1 MAMVLQFSEPLFHE
15 GYTLQTNNCPTL
27 AKFLK
32 SHKTQC
38 GDHQNRI
45 MKKLQGSKQQKC
57 KAAAQHSGPVCIL
70 SEWDKKHVTVI
81 STYNTDGVP

>member
-70 SEWDKKHVTVI
+70 SE
-81 STYNTDGVP
+81 